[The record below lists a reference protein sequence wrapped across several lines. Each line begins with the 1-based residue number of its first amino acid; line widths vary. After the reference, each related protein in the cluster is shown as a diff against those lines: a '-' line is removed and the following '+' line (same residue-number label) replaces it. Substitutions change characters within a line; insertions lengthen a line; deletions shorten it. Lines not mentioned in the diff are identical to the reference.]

1 MVFPSGSVVKNP
13 PTNAGDKVQS
23 LSQEDPLEKE
33 MATHSSILA
42 WRIPG
47 TGEPGGL
54 QSMESQR
61 DRHDL
66 ATERKHEA
74 YLYRKLKR
82 FIGKIK
88 INKEVYK
95 VIRNKI
101 YIQESIVYPST
112 AYRKH
117 IS

>member
-1 MVFPSGSVVKNP
+1 
-13 PTNAGDKVQS
+13 
-23 LSQEDPLEKE
+23 

-101 YIQESIVYPST
+101 YIQESIVYPSA

>member
-1 MVFPSGSVVKNP
+1 MG
-13 PTNAGDKVQS
+13 
-23 LSQEDPLEKE
+23 
-33 MATHSSILA
+33 
-42 WRIPG
+42 
-47 TGEPGGL
+47 
-54 QSMESQR
+54 SQR

-66 ATERKHEA
+66 ATERKHKA

-82 FIGKIK
+82 FLGKIK

-112 AYRKH
+112 ANKQKTYFLKNTVGN
-117 IS
+117 SNKN